1 MWTCVVDDNIKTLN
15 FCLLEVQCFMFAS
28 AMTTIILAETVN
40 ALNLSYENN
49 ICLLTE
55 VNRSQSNT
63 NHPFTAMSDQE
74 RISPNNIN
82 TKSSKLV
89 MRIKKNV
96 NRGL

>member
-49 ICLLTE
+49 NYLFIDLGK
-55 VNRSQSNT
+55 Q
-63 NHPFTAMSDQE
+63 
-74 RISPNNIN
+74 
-82 TKSSKLV
+82 KSK
-89 MRIKKNV
+89 
-96 NRGL
+96 